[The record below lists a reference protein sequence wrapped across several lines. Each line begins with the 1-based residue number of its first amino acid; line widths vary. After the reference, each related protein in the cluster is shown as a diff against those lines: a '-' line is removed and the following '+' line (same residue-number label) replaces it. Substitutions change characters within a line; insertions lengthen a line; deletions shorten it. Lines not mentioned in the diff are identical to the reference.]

1 MTQNYISQIREILG
15 TGAYTQASLAER
27 LGITFAALSR
37 WLNHRARPHPRRL
50 ATIAKLHRQI
60 IGFPSLS
67 KTELLRIDRQAMALR
82 RKTLW
87 GLIAKRM
94 DLQNELLVEHT
105 YNSTS
110 IEGTTLSP
118 KETAV
123 VILEHGLIPDKSLQE
138 HLEVTNHAA
147 VLKEIFLRRYRE
159 PITESLVRNMH
170 RDLLRGVRDDAGSY
184 SRHPRVIR
192 GLDIE
197 LTHPS
202 DIPEEMKRLL
212 RAWNRPSRKSVRE
225 IAEFHAQFELIH
237 PFGDGN
243 GRIGRLLII
252 LQCLERGYP
261 PVIIENSRKAEYY
274 EVLEYAQ
281 KNSEDPLAVFLV
293 EEMRRTAGIIRRYQ

>member
-1 MTQNYISQIREILG
+1 MTKNYISQIREILG

-27 LGITFAALSR
+27 VGVTFAALSR
-37 WLNHRARPHPRRL
+37 WLNHRANPHPRRL

-67 KTELLRIDRQAMALR
+67 KIELAKIGRQANSLR
-82 RKTLW
+82 EKNLW
-87 GLIAKRM
+87 RLIARRT

-110 IEGTTLSP
+110 IEGTTLSQ
-118 KETAV
+118 KETEV

-147 VLKEIFLRRYRE
+147 VLREIFLRRYRE
-159 PITESLVRNMH
+159 PITQTLVRNLH

-184 SRHPRVIR
+184 SRYPRVIR

-197 LTHPS
+197 LTHPF

-212 RAWNRPSRKSVRE
+212 RAWNQPSRKSVRE

-243 GRIGRLLII
+243 GRIGRLLMI

-261 PVIIENSRKAEYY
+261 PVIIENARKAEYY

-281 KNSEDPLAVFLV
+281 KKSEDPFTVFLV
-293 EEMRRTAGIIRRYQ
+293 EEMRRTAGIIRRYK